1 MAAAL
6 LERYTTSIVYLVS
19 PLSSSLSLA
28 LNLFLVLK
36 SVRIDVGSMSA
47 RKILAGQSIMEEGIL
62 SLRWNNHRS
71 TFFHVL
77 STLHRKELY
86 SDVTLACDGKFFP
99 VHKMVLSVCSEYF
112 EEMFKQTNCKH
123 PIIVLKDILHDDLE
137 ALLNYMYAGEAN
149 VVQSDLAR
157 LIKAAECLRIKG
169 LAVPDEAPQLSDS
182 KRPHTDGHR
191 DETYHPKRRKHDDH
205 SISPSKS
212 NQGHTRER
220 RNSDD
225 RDSCKDTNDTDSVS
239 DHQTAGHRGP
249 NAALQHHHSSSPN
262 SNLEMDL
269 GRSSREENT
278 CTVSQDL
285 AEVVLEE
292 HTIIKEEVPEPK
304 HEQEDEITQLT
315 DSEASIS
322 YDPINSVDERGVS
335 GVGIYNPQMM
345 SSHPQNVLQ
354 DIMVQGVPGPSGMPG
369 DSLAPWES
377 MAGFSL
383 EGLPSDESRST
394 QAMGRDEGGSGA
406 SGGARRYCG
415 PVGVSAVRNVE
426 GSTGGLSCPYCGKV
440 LPYHSEYQR
449 HLRKHTGERPFAC
462 PHCAYATTR
471 KSHLKTHMQKLHSN
485 LITSLDT
492 WTIPLQES

>member
-1 MAAAL
+1 MC
-6 LERYTTSIVYLVS
+6 IS
-19 PLSSSLSLA
+19 PA
-28 LNLFLVLK
+28 TG
-36 SVRIDVGSMSA
+36 VGSPPSTPANQVPYRIQVLHHQQTPSKMD
-47 RKILAGQSIMEEGIL
+47 EGIL

-71 TFFHVL
+71 TFFHAL

-86 SDVTLACDGKFFP
+86 SDVTLACNGKFFP

-112 EEMFKQTNCKH
+112 EDMFKQTTCKH

-149 VVQSDLAR
+149 VAQSDLAR

-169 LAVPDEAPQLSDS
+169 LAVPDEAPQLSDT
-182 KRPHTDGHR
+182 KRPHTDSHR
-191 DETYHPKRRKHDDH
+191 DETHHPKRRKHEDR
-205 SISPSKS
+205 SLSPSKS
-212 NQGHTRER
+212 NQSHVRER
-220 RNSDD
+220 RNSEDVE
-225 RDSCKDTNDTDSVS
+225 SCKDTNDTDSVS
-239 DHQTAGHRGP
+239 EQQMCHSGRSGQNAGI
-249 NAALQHHHSSSPN
+249 HHHPPSSPN
-262 SNLEMDL
+262 SNIEIDL
-269 GRSSREENT
+269 GRSNREDNSST
-278 CTVSQDL
+278 QDL

-292 HTIIKEEVPEPK
+292 KPMIKEEVPEPK
-304 HEQEDEITQLT
+304 HEHEDDITHLT
-315 DSEASIS
+315 DSEASIN
-322 YDPINSVDERGVS
+322 YDPLNSVDERGGS
-335 GVGIYNPQMM
+335 GGTSMYNPQMM
-345 SSHPQNVLQ
+345 STHPQNVLQ
-354 DIMVQGVPGPSGMPG
+354 DLMVQGVPGTSAMAG
-369 DSLAPWES
+369 DALAGWDP
-377 MAGFSL
+377 MAGFPL
-383 EGLPSDESRST
+383 EGVISEDSRSS

-485 LITSLDT
+485 LITPLET
-492 WTIPLQES
+492 WTMPLQQS